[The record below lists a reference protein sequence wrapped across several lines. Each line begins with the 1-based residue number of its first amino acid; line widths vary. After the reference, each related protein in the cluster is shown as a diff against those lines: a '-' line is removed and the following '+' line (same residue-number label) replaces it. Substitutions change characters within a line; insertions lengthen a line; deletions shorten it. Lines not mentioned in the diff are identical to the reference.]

1 MKRTNWIADK
11 IPQLDDEGFLE
22 VYDAVAERSV
32 DTKKK
37 PKDNLVHIAELR
49 EEIERASLT
58 WGKPSG
64 ISTGYSELDK
74 AIGGLN
80 KGHVILIGGETSNG
94 KSALASNIA
103 CNVAK
108 EKNGGKGVLFITLE
122 MLQEEIG
129 ARLRFINGG
138 SIDDLNIMFQENY
151 RIDWTDLEPIMIKAK
166 QHGEVE
172 LVVLDYMQYLGRG
185 MTLQEVAKMSKE
197 FKSLALKYEVPFI
210 IIVSLRKSEQGVNKR
225 KWTMIEIEDFMGT
238 GAIGYDCDIGLITSR
253 KDEDN
258 EYQKDK
264 LFVKILKTRTTALD
278 YDNRILEFDW
288 NQTKITELWHPRIK
302 ATK

>member
-1 MKRTNWIADK
+1 MTQNKWLLDK
-11 IPQLDDEGFLE
+11 IDTLDDEGFIE
-22 VYDAVAERSV
+22 VVDELAERSV
-32 DTKKK
+32 KVDRKKK
-37 PKDNLVHIAELR
+37 DKLVHIAELS
-49 EEIERASLT
+49 EQIDKASKD

-64 ISTGYSELDK
+64 ISTGYKSLDN

-94 KSALASNIA
+94 KSALAGNIA

-108 EKNGGKGVLFITLE
+108 ASNGGRGVLFITLE

-129 ARLRFINGG
+129 ARLKYINGG
-138 SIDDLNIMFQENY
+138 TINDLNIIFQESY

-166 QHGEVE
+166 EMGEVE

-197 FKSLALKYEVPFI
+197 FKSLALKYEVPFL
-210 IIVSLRKSEQGVNKR
+210 IIVSLRKSEQGANKR

-238 GAIGYDCDIGLITSR
+238 GAIGYDCDIGMITSR
-253 KDEDN
+253 KDTEN
-258 EYQKDK
+258 EYQADK

-288 NQTKITELWHPRIK
+288 EQTKITENWVTQK
-302 ATK
+302 